1 MFLSAGKLAVG
12 GVDGFLRIL
21 LRKKILFL
29 RKKTYQAHL
38 IAPSRLFLYIY
49 IND

>member
-12 GVDGFLRIL
+12 RSRWLFKDFIAE
-21 LRKKILFL
+21 KILFL

-38 IAPSRLFLYIY
+38 IAPSRLSIYTY